1 MSERVIKD
9 LEKSGKLRKQTAG
22 VTQVEDLLREAMR
35 DLAEAKKIKDIAERA
50 TYLLAY
56 NAMLKTGRALLL
68 FHGLRP
74 ADGGQHKTVVDVTTA
89 LIGAQYRH
97 LADHFESMRRKRHDI
112 TYDAGALI
120 SLSEAQAAFDDAI
133 ALVKEV
139 LKEVKKQNPQIELK
153 FGL

>member
-1 MSERVIKD
+1 MSEGIIKD

-22 VTQVEDLLREAMR
+22 VAQVEDLLREAAR
-35 DLAEAKKIKDIAERA
+35 DLAEAKKIKGIAERA

-56 NAMLKTGRALLL
+56 NAMLKAGRALLL

-74 ADGGQHKTVVDVTTA
+74 TDGGQHNHVVDITSA

-97 LADHFESMRRKRHDI
+97 LADHFEMMRRKRHEV
-112 TYDAGALI
+112 TYEAGALI
-120 SLSEAQAAFDDAI
+120 SLSEAAAAFDDAI
-133 ALVKEV
+133 LLVKEV
-139 LKEVKKQNPQIELK
+139 LKEVKKRNPQIELK